1 MENCKSD
8 EITLESWKAECA
20 ELEAQMKRDSDE
32 LRNALDEFRNN
43 PDIDPEMKKVALEA
57 GERML
62 EADTWLHEM
71 NEFTTDVVARCD
83 RMIAKCEELERQN
96 ETNKE
101 DAK

>member
-1 MENCKSD
+1 MKNEKSD
-8 EITLESWKAECA
+8 EITLESWKTECA
-20 ELEAQMKRDSDE
+20 EMEAQMKRDSDE
-32 LRNALDEFRNN
+32 LRSALDAFKNN

-71 NEFTTDVVARCD
+71 NEFTTDVVAKCD
-83 RMIAKCEELERQN
+83 QMIAKCEELERQC
-96 ETNKE
+96 ETDKE

>member
-1 MENCKSD
+1 MKNEKSD
-8 EITLESWKAECA
+8 EITLESWKSECA
-20 ELEAQMKRDSDE
+20 ELEAQMKEDSDE
-32 LRNALDEFRNN
+32 LRRALDEFRDN

-71 NEFTTDVVARCD
+71 NEFTTDVVAKCD
-83 RMIAKCEELERQN
+83 RMIAKCKELEREN
-96 ETNKE
+96 ETDEE